1 MLTKIQEP
9 ISVELVFNSQTKKV
23 YPYRLRWRSK
33 VYTIKKIGLHHFV
46 RIGRTLFH
54 IFSVTDGQ
62 LFFRLCLN
70 TDNLHWNLEEV
81 ADDLPD

>member
-23 YPYRLRWRSK
+23 YPYRLLWRSK
-33 VYTIKKIGLHHFV
+33 VYTIKKIGLHHFTRV
-46 RIGRTLFH
+46 GRTLFH
-54 IFSVTDGQ
+54 IFSVTDGR

-70 TDNLHWNLEEV
+70 TENLHWVLEEV